1 MQKQPK
7 ESEFDIKLIKLI
19 KLNFEHKENIKNI
32 DEFSLDV
39 GLRPEYIKNE
49 DLIQFYLYVKIDL
62 YQNVKIDLYQNDNEN
77 KKIEICSIESQIAG
91 MFGYNKEIDKKL
103 LPNIASI
110 LYSYLRP
117 IISQLSI
124 MAKIPPI
131 DLPILNLSD
140 IEVKE
145 INK

>member
-39 GLRPEYIKNE
+39 GLRPEYIKIKE
-49 DLIQFYLYVKIDL
+49 LIQFNLYVKIDL
-62 YQNVKIDLYQNDNEN
+62 YQKDNEN
-77 KKIEICSIESQIAG
+77 KKIEICSIESQIVG
-91 MFGYNKEIDKKL
+91 MFGYKNQIDEKL

-145 INK
+145 IKKE

>member
-39 GLRPEYIKNE
+39 GLRPEYIKIKE
-49 DLIQFYLYVKIDL
+49 LIQFNLYVKIDL
-62 YQNVKIDLYQNDNEN
+62 YQKDNEN

-91 MFGYNKEIDKKL
+91 MFGYKNQIDKKL

-145 INK
+145 IKKE

>member
-1 MQKQPK
+1 MQKQPE

-32 DEFSLDV
+32 DELSLDV
-39 GLRPEYIKNE
+39 GLRPEYIKIE
-49 DLIQFYLYVKIDL
+49 ELIQFNLYVKIDL
-62 YQNVKIDLYQNDNEN
+62 YQKDNEN

-91 MFGYNKEIDKKL
+91 MFGYKNQIDEKL

-145 INK
+145 IKKE

>member
-39 GLRPEYIKNE
+39 GLNPEYVKIAE
-49 DLIQFYLYVKIDL
+49 LIQFYLYVKVGL
-62 YQNVKIDLYQNDNEN
+62 YQNNDEN
-77 KKIEICSIESQIAG
+77 KKIEICSIEAQIAG
-91 MFGYNKEIDKKL
+91 IFGYKDEIDKKL

-117 IISQLSI
+117 VISQLSI

-145 INK
+145 RKNDF

>member
-39 GLRPEYIKNE
+39 GLHPEYIKIE
-49 DLIQFYLYVKIDL
+49 EVIQFNLYVKIDL
-62 YQNVKIDLYQNDNEN
+62 YQKDNEN
-77 KKIEICSIESQIAG
+77 KKIEICSIESQIVG
-91 MFGYNKEIDKKL
+91 MFGYKNQIDKKL

-145 INK
+145 IKKE